1 MDTQYVM
8 VFVTAANRKEA
19 EHISQVLLAEK
30 LIACA
35 NIVGPVLSHFDWG
48 GKVESAEEFLVLMK
62 SRKDLFDSLAERVKS
77 IHSYDV
83 PEILALPVV
92 AGSKAYLDWLAGS
105 LR

>member
-1 MDTQYVM
+1 M
-8 VFVTAANRKEA
+8 VFVTAANKQEA

-35 NIVGPVLSHFDWG
+35 NVVGPVLSHFDWG

-105 LR
+105 LK